1 MRQADT
7 RENVFSLSSQ
17 SMELSSVAAVKRIT
31 KRLHGNTRLP
41 ERAESG
47 NPLKLPYHP
56 NPKVDIAS
64 LKVDVLLLRT
74 LPGTVLY

>member
-1 MRQADT
+1 MVDATSRHPGERILT
-7 RENVFSLSSQ
+7 KFSEF
-17 SMELSSVAAVKRIT
+17 ELSSVAAVKRIT
-31 KRLHGNTRLP
+31 KRLHGNTRL
-41 ERAESG
+41 
-47 NPLKLPYHP
+47 LKGLSREIP